1 MSHCFSRVS
10 EGTLGSFWGRFW
22 RCSVLQ
28 GHCVSP
34 SGRVRFQSREE
45 ELQQQRVF
53 SGGRAAAATGVSEG
67 TLGSRRVL
75 YLIVQTVV

>member
-34 SGRVRFQSREE
+34 SGRVCFQSREE
-45 ELQQQRVF
+45 EKQQQQEQQEGF
-53 SGGRAAAATGVSEG
+53 MSHCTNSGIKIGRK
-67 TLGSRRVL
+67 LFK
-75 YLIVQTVV
+75 